1 MQVRTVLNS
10 FKESLK
16 NIIRH
21 PLVTLASVSTIA
33 LMLMLLGS
41 FTVISLNAQ
50 HMIKEI
56 SQTPVVS
63 VWVDYQAT
71 PEQLLLIEDAI
82 ISRNDVVEWSKM
94 TPLENYDSLV
104 KDLGEDSSVLSGYDP
119 NKLPYV
125 YNVRLESPTLAGEF
139 KKQIVA
145 YSGVQPS
152 DVTYDQKVMDTLEDL
167 MTGVNYA
174 TLVAFVIMCVVTL
187 FIISNMVRISVL
199 SRSEE
204 INIMK
209 YIGATNAYIRFPYV
223 LEGAITGSL
232 GAIIAWT
239 AVRVGYVSLFTELL
253 KSAGGGSGVLSTQN
267 LLLPISSISWKIL
280 FVCLGLGILVGAGG
294 SALSVRKYIKV

>member
-1 MQVRTVLNS
+1 MQIRTVLNS

-21 PLVTLASVSTIA
+21 PLVTLASISTIA
-33 LMLMLLGS
+33 LMLMLLAA

-71 PEQLLLIEDAI
+71 PEQLKLIEDAI
-82 ISRNDVVEWSKM
+82 TARKDVVEWSKM

-104 KDLGEDSSVLSGYDP
+104 KDLGDDSSVLSGYDP

-125 YNVRLESPTLAGEF
+125 YNVRLESPALAGEF

-167 MTGVNYA
+167 MKGVNFA
-174 TLVAFVIMCVVTL
+174 TLVAFGIMCLVTL

-209 YIGATNAYIRFPYV
+209 YIGATNAYIRFPYI
-223 LEGAITGSL
+223 LEGAITGAF
-232 GAIIAWT
+232 GAIIAWIV
-239 AVRVGYVSLFTELL
+239 VRLGYSSLFTELL
-253 KSAGGGSGVLSTQN
+253 RSAGGGGALSTQN
-267 LLLPISSISWKIL
+267 LLLPISSISWQIL
-280 FVCLGLGILVGAGG
+280 LVCLGLGILVGAGG